1 MKKILCGVLSAS
13 MLLTGMS
20 AVYAE
25 DTFSDLGTVKWA
37 APYIEEMADMG
48 FISGY
53 EDGTFRP
60 NNDVTHLEGLL
71 LFSRAL
77 GSNSEAM
84 EKILKYAV
92 DSYGETVK
100 KYNLSFGS
108 EEVCFML
115 YRGAITPA
123 ELDDY
128 IGEKTRNTPLKR
140 YEAAMLITKAMMA
153 EKEAKAEVL
162 IDLAYTDAKTIPAV
176 ASKYVYYVTENE
188 IMNGMDGN
196 IFSPN
201 TNVKRSQ
208 IAVMLSRAVDEMAI
222 SFFDTTVEK
231 VDAEAKKIETTDG
244 SYDFSTDTQMYVEG
258 KLTAA
263 EKMPSEVSAVLTVI
277 RDNLTFVDALASEPD
292 EVVNGVFYEYF
303 SSNEVLNLQVRPTG
317 QSKNQYYEC
326 AKGLSVTR
334 NGEKSSI
341 IDFKKGDY
349 VTLKLSNGKVTS
361 ISAEQQTTY
370 VKDATIS
377 DIEIGDDLVVKIEHE
392 DPKYNGMTLNIA
404 NNVSVTKNGAS
415 KELSD
420 IYRGDKVTLT
430 LEYGQVTRIVAT
442 SSKKT
447 LEGSIREIHI
457 SSAPYMVVS
466 INGTEEKYDIPSTVS
481 IKINGEDGSI
491 YDFKLGDTV
500 KITIESQAITAI
512 AATSAQ
518 SGTYSIT
525 AGVVTAINSSYG
537 FIKVKYEVN
546 GVSKEE
552 TVMCKDSTA
561 TVVDAAG
568 KTSSLKN
575 INIGDVVTVRGTMDN
590 GAFVASVILIES
602 K

>member
-1 MKKILCGVLSAS
+1 
-13 MLLTGMS
+13 
-20 AVYAE
+20 
-25 DTFSDLGTVKWA
+25 
-37 APYIEEMADMG
+37 
-48 FISGY
+48 
-53 EDGTFRP
+53 
-60 NNDVTHLEGLL
+60 
-71 LFSRAL
+71 
-77 GSNSEAM
+77 M

-108 EEVCFML
+108 DEVCFML

-231 VDAEAKKIETTDG
+231 VDAEAQKIETTDG

-392 DPKYNGMTLNIA
+392 DPKYNGMILNIA